1 MTPQDGKDG
10 ASGKSPVMVFR
21 GVYSS
26 SKTYYGN
33 EHRLDCVKHG
43 NTYYIARIDAGTF
56 STPAPPDSSK
66 WNSFGASFESI
77 ATNLLL
83 AEGANIGDWFISGG
97 KIVSTLTGENKI
109 TLDAKNSRIQVVSAT
124 SGGIYSQENLGSIVD
139 IDANAGIVEAQ
150 VEELSPVWKPV
161 DLIDEAEMESGDD
174 GFVVIPKPYDAGD
187 HIAYRYERRRDVQSV
202 KDEIQALK
210 DSLSESDY
218 KITKCYEASLLGTEL
233 PYDIEEL
240 HAQRQAERDKINELE
255 AFL

>member
-1 MTPQDGKDG
+1 MTEYGYIENGILFSRFIEPIVRNYIDEFGRPQ
-10 ASGKSPVMVFR
+10 
-21 GVYSS
+21 
-26 SKTYYGN
+26 T
-33 EHRLDCVKHG
+33 E
-43 NTYYIARIDAGTF
+43 T
-56 STPAPPDSSK
+56 
-66 WNSFGASFESI
+66 
-77 ATNLLL
+77 
-83 AEGANIGDWFISGG
+83 IS
-97 KIVSTLTGENKI
+97 
-109 TLDAKNSRIQVVSAT
+109 
-124 SGGIYSQENLGSIVD
+124 
-139 IDANAGIVEAQ
+139 VEAQ

-174 GFVVIPKPYDAGD
+174 GFVFIPKPYDAGD

-240 HAQRQAERDKINELE
+240 HTQRQAERDKINELE

>member
-1 MTPQDGKDG
+1 MTEYGYIENGILFSRFIEPIVHNYIDEFGRPQ
-10 ASGKSPVMVFR
+10 
-21 GVYSS
+21 
-26 SKTYYGN
+26 T
-33 EHRLDCVKHG
+33 E
-43 NTYYIARIDAGTF
+43 T
-56 STPAPPDSSK
+56 
-66 WNSFGASFESI
+66 
-77 ATNLLL
+77 
-83 AEGANIGDWFISGG
+83 IS
-97 KIVSTLTGENKI
+97 
-109 TLDAKNSRIQVVSAT
+109 
-124 SGGIYSQENLGSIVD
+124 
-139 IDANAGIVEAQ
+139 VEAQ

-161 DLIDEAEMESGDD
+161 DLIDEAEMESDDD